1 MQSIAMAMA
10 EHKKAENSASGSDM
24 STVSATWS
32 YILPSLDYIMRDQD
46 PGLQPDGKAPVLP
59 VARHSSIY
67 TVIYN
72 FATASRT
79 GISGVPGFGMTGATG
94 MREGFD
100 PETEASMDRFERV
113 RAMIG
118 YELYN
123 LLDDY
128 FRDLAREIR
137 LNAPLPN
144 LAAAKATVSP
154 STAISS
160 KNSARKGKAKATVP
174 SGQLKDQSQQNLGD
188 EVVLLDYYCKAY
200 TRFSSGAA
208 QINRLF
214 AYLNRHFVLRA
225 IDEGCGWISLG
236 DVVAASVLKD
246 LAAVTVSDRK
256 DGSKGQKREKTVSTS
271 LTSAKK
277 TKEDL
282 KKLEARKH
290 AEWRKWGYDADTMTP
305 TESST
310 QEEKKYF
317 EQLRRIA
324 ELCAEAASGTERVV
338 TCSALAMRSWRLEVA
353 EPLLDPTYWNSNGR
367 RDVWARS
374 PPIPP
379 TPLTAGDRE
388 RHTTDDENE
397 LRTGSITV
405 PLVVETSGR
414 EEDDRKGKGKGKG
427 KGKSTGQNH
436 STGLALSIPVQ
447 VPVSG
452 PSSTKVNGK
461 DSHSGR
467 SSPQD
472 SVVEGRSPISG
483 PGETKSQVLVPKTK
497 KIIPRKGGNAAP
509 TSLAAVR
516 AATAAKTAAREAEE
530 SGSGAVVLYDPNIAS
545 KSRLSRAVTYVLDSK
560 APQQTTVTW
569 VTSEGDVHEGTEVN
583 AFTKVGK
590 VHFAAVLADS
600 FMMSGVSPDH
610 GVRRRLDRFLGKV
623 KEEEGESMMMVPK
636 ARW

>member
-1 MQSIAMAMA
+1 MHSIAMAMA

-32 YILPSLDYIMRDQD
+32 YILPSLNYIMRDPV
-46 PGLQPDGKAPVLP
+46 PGPQPDNRAPILP
-59 VARHSSIY
+59 VAQHSSIY
-67 TVIYN
+67 TVVYN

-94 MREGFD
+94 MRDGFD
-100 PETEASMDRFERV
+100 PDKEASMDKFERV

-118 YELYN
+118 YELYS

-144 LAAAKATVSP
+144 FTAKAAASP
-154 STAISS
+154 APTTLS
-160 KNSARKGKAKATVP
+160 KSSARKGKAKATVP
-174 SGQLKDQSQQNLGD
+174 SGQAKDQSQQAFGD
-188 EVVLLDYYCKAY
+188 ELVLVEYYCKAY

-214 AYLNRHFVLRA
+214 AYLNRHFIMRA
-225 IDEGCGWISLG
+225 IDEGCGWISLA

-246 LAAVTVSDRK
+246 LASVTISDRK
-256 DGSKGQKREKTVSTS
+256 DGNKVQKREKSLNTA
-271 LTSAKK
+271 LTSTKK

-290 AEWRKWGYDADTMTP
+290 AEWRKWGYDAETMSP
-305 TESST
+305 TDSST
-310 QEEKKYF
+310 PEEKKYL

-324 ELCAEAASGTERVV
+324 ELCAEAASGTERIV

-353 EPLLDPTYWNSNGR
+353 EPLLDPAYWNTNGQQ
-367 RDVWARS
+367 DVWARS

-379 TPLTAGDRE
+379 TPLASGERDRNKLE
-388 RHTTDDENE
+388 DEGE
-397 LRTGSITV
+397 MRRGSITV
-405 PLVVETSGR
+405 PLVVGTGGK
-414 EEDDRKGKGKGKG
+414 EEEERKGKGKG
-427 KGKSTGQNH
+427 KGKSTGHHH

-447 VPVSG
+447 VPASG
-452 PSSTKVNGK
+452 PNSKANGK
-461 DSHSGR
+461 DNHSGR

-472 SVVEGRSPISG
+472 ATQEGRSPTS
-483 PGETKSQVLVPKTK
+483 PAAETKSPVSAPKPK
-497 KIIPRKGGNAAP
+497 KITPRKGGTSVP

-530 SGSGAVVLYDPNIAS
+530 SGQGAVVLYDPSIAT
-545 KSRLSRAVTYVLDSK
+545 KSRLSRAITYLLDSK
-560 APQQTTVTW
+560 TLPNSAA
-569 VTSEGDVHEGTEVN
+569 TSTALGRTQEN
-583 AFTKVGK
+583 AEDETLTKSEKIQYASV
-590 VHFAAVLADS
+590 VADS
-600 FMMSGVSPDH
+600 LMMSGISPDH
-610 GVRRRLDRFLGKV
+610 GVRRRLDRFLGKLR
-623 KEEEGESMMMVPK
+623 EEEGESMMLVPK

>member
-1 MQSIAMAMA
+1 MAG
-10 EHKKAENSASGSDM
+10 HKKAENSASGSDM

-32 YILPSLDYIMRDQD
+32 YILPSLNYIMRDPV
-46 PGLQPDGKAPVLP
+46 PGPQPDNRAPILP
-59 VARHSSIY
+59 VAQHSSIY
-67 TVIYN
+67 TVVYN

-94 MREGFD
+94 MRDGFD
-100 PETEASMDRFERV
+100 PDKEASMDKFERV

-118 YELYN
+118 YELYS

-144 LAAAKATVSP
+144 FTTKATASP
-154 STAISS
+154 VPTTLSKSST
-160 KNSARKGKAKATVP
+160 RKGKAKATVP
-174 SGQLKDQSQQNLGD
+174 SGQAKDQSHQAFGD
-188 EVVLLDYYCKAY
+188 ELVLVEYYCKAY

-214 AYLNRHFVLRA
+214 AYLNRHFIMRA
-225 IDEGCGWISLG
+225 IDEGCGWISLA

-246 LAAVTVSDRK
+246 LASVTISDRK
-256 DGSKGQKREKTVSTS
+256 DSNKVQKREKSLNAA
-271 LTSAKK
+271 LTSTKK

-290 AEWRKWGYDADTMTP
+290 AEWRKWGYDAETMSP
-305 TESST
+305 TDSST
-310 QEEKKYF
+310 PEEKKYL

-324 ELCAEAASGTERVV
+324 ELCAEAASDTERIV

-353 EPLLDPTYWNSNGR
+353 EPLLDPAYWNTNGQH
-367 RDVWARS
+367 DVWARS

-379 TPLTAGDRE
+379 TPLAPGERE
-388 RHTTDDENE
+388 RNKVEDEGE
-397 LRTGSITV
+397 MKRGSITV
-405 PLVVETSGR
+405 PLVVGTGGK
-414 EEDDRKGKGKGKG
+414 EEEDRKGKGKGKG
-427 KGKSTGQNH
+427 KGTGHHH

-447 VPVSG
+447 VPASG
-452 PSSTKVNGK
+452 PNSFKANGK

-472 SVVEGRSPISG
+472 ATQEGRSPTS
-483 PGETKSQVLVPKTK
+483 PSGETKSPVSAPKAK
-497 KIIPRKGGNAAP
+497 KIMPRKGGNSAP

-530 SGSGAVVLYDPNIAS
+530 SGQGAVILYDPSIAT
-545 KSRLSRAVTYVLDSK
+545 KSRLSRAVTYLLDSK
-560 APQQTTVTW
+560 TLSKSASTPTPSGSIQ
-569 VTSEGDVHEGTEVN
+569 EN
-583 AFTKVGK
+583 AEDEALTKSDKIQYASMV
-590 VHFAAVLADS
+590 ADS
-600 FMMSGVSPDH
+600 LMMSGLSPDH

-623 KEEEGESMMMVPK
+623 REEEGESMILVPK